1 VTDPGSSAAGDRI
14 APTRGPRNG
23 SVTLSVEGGVARL
36 TLARPEAGNALDPAL
51 ARALRDA
58 ASSLDD
64 RVRVV
69 VLRAEGRAFCV
80 GGDLAFMR
88 DCGDEVTAGVYGLA
102 SDFHA
107 ALEALARLD
116 APVITAVQG
125 VAAGGG
131 MSMAIAGDL
140 VVAAES
146 AWFTMA
152 YTAAGLS
159 PDGGSTW
166 TLPRLVGVRR
176 ATELMLLNERLSA
189 AQALELGL
197 VSRVVPDAEL
207 EAAVDDLASRLAA
220 GPTGAYGEVKRLLR
234 ASWAASFEDQLA
246 AETDAISSRAGSPDG
261 REGIGAFLEK
271 RAPRFS

>member
-1 VTDPGSSAAGDRI
+1 
-14 APTRGPRNG
+14 
-23 SVTLSVEGGVARL
+23 
-36 TLARPEAGNALDPAL
+36 
-51 ARALRDA
+51 
-58 ASSLDD
+58 
-64 RVRVV
+64 
-69 VLRAEGRAFCV
+69 
-80 GGDLAFMR
+80 MR
-88 DCGDEVTAGVYGLA
+88 DCGDEVQGGVHGLA

-107 ALEALARLD
+107 ALESLAGLD

-131 MSMAIAGDL
+131 MSLAIAGDL

-166 TLPRLVGVRR
+166 TLPRLVGWRR
-176 ATELMLLNERLSA
+176 ATELMLLNERLD
-189 AQALELGL
+189 AQRALALGL

-207 EAAVDDLASRLAA
+207 GPTVDDLARQIAA
-220 GPTGAYGEVKRLLR
+220 GPTRAYGAVKRLLR
-234 ASWAASFEDQLA
+234 ASWAAGFEDQLA
-246 AETDAISSRAGSPDG
+246 AETDAISARAGSPDG

-271 RAPRFS
+271 RPPRFG

>member
-1 VTDPGSSAAGDRI
+1 M
-14 APTRGPRNG
+14 
-23 SVTLSVEGGVARL
+23 SVELELGVEGGVARL

-58 ASSLDD
+58 AASLDS

-88 DCGDEVTAGVYGLA
+88 DCGDDVAAGVHGLA
-102 SDFHA
+102 SDFHE
-107 ALEALARLD
+107 ALESLARLD
-116 APVITAVQG
+116 APVVCAVQG

-131 MSMAIAGDL
+131 MSLAIAGDL

-166 TLPRLVGVRR
+166 TLPRLVGWRR
-176 ATELMLLNERLSA
+176 ATELMLLNERLDA
-189 AQALELGL
+189 ARALELGL
-197 VSRVVPDAEL
+197 VSRVVPDGEL
-207 EAAVDDLASRLAA
+207 DAVVSELARTLAA
-220 GPTGAYGEVKRLLR
+220 GPTGAYGEVKRLVR

-246 AETDAISSRAGSPDG
+246 AETEAISARAGSPDG
-261 REGIGAFLEK
+261 REGIRAFLEK
-271 RAPRFS
+271 RAPSFGGGG